1 MPYIFLNAYLR
12 VNLVYLL
19 YILSDDTTK
28 GYYSELY
35 TNEKIKKKEGNP
47 VVKIT
52 HYQKNVSNK
61 ILQK

>member
-52 HYQKNVSNK
+52 HYQKM
-61 ILQK
+61 